1 MHHDENALYTFG
13 ENVFND
19 RVMRERLPE
28 AVYKKLMATI
38 NEGIPL
44 DASIADTVANAMK
57 DWAMEKGATHFTHWF
72 QPLTGIT
79 AEKHE
84 AFLKPLG
91 FGKAIFEFSGK
102 ELSQG
107 EPDASSFPSGG
118 LRATFEARGYTAWDC
133 TSPAFLRD
141 DGDGLTLC
149 IPTAFYSYTGEAL
162 DKKTPLLRSMEA
174 ISLQAIRLLRVLGNT
189 TATRVVSSVGPEQ
202 EYFLVDRDYYE
213 QRLDLIMTGR
223 TLFGAPPP
231 KGQELEDQYF
241 GSIRDRI
248 NAYMREVDE
257 ELWKIGVTARTK
269 HNEVAPAQYELAVIY
284 ESANIASDHNQMV
297 MDTLKRVALRHDLVC
312 LLHEKPFAG
321 INGSGKHNNWSLTS
335 NDGQNLL
342 DPGKTPHD
350 NLQFLVFLMA
360 VLAALDRYAPVLR
373 GTAARAGNDHRLGAN
388 EAPPAIISAFL
399 GEQLTEIL
407 EGVEKGIFKPA
418 KAIGELD
425 MNVSTLPKIPRDS
438 TDRNRTSPFAFT
450 GNKFEFRMVASSQ
463 SVAGVNVAL
472 NTLVAA
478 TLDETATELEKA
490 KPGKLQKA
498 IEDILVRLIKKHKR
512 IIFNG
517 NNYSDEWVKEA
528 EKRGLPNIK
537 TTPEALKAFIE
548 KETLRVFDKYSVLSP
563 VEMESRYEIYQEEYV
578 KHVNIEAQTMLQ
590 MAAKQY
596 LPVISSFLQEQV
608 DLLGSLQANGL
619 KNPGVKRLVDE
630 LNSGLN
636 AVYEKKEKLAKALA
650 QTEHIEPADKR
661 GLAIKD
667 KVIPAMVELRAAVD
681 AMEMITPSDYWPV
694 PSYAEM
700 LFLS

>member
-1 MHHDENALYTFG
+1 MHHCENALCSFG
-13 ENVFND
+13 ENVFHD
-19 RVMRERLPE
+19 KVMQERLPE
-28 AVYKKLMATI
+28 AAYKKLMATI
-38 NEGIPL
+38 NEGKPL
-44 DASIADTVANAMK
+44 DETIADVVANAMK
-57 DWAMEKGATHFTHWF
+57 DWAMEKGVTHFTHWF

-102 ELSQG
+102 ELNQG

-174 ISLQAIRLLRVLGNT
+174 VSLQALRVLRILGNT
-189 TATRVVSSVGPEQ
+189 KATRVVATVGPEQ
-202 EYFLVDRDYYE
+202 EYFLVDRNYYE
-213 QRLDLIMTGR
+213 QRMDLILSGR
-223 TLFGAPPP
+223 TLFGAAPP

-248 NAYMREVDE
+248 NAYMREVDQ
-257 ELWKIGVTARTK
+257 ELWKIGVSARTK

-284 ESANIASDHNQMV
+284 ETTNIASDHNQLV

-321 INGSGKHNNWSLTS
+321 INGSGKHNNWSLSS

-342 DPGKTPHD
+342 EPGKTPHD

-360 VLAALDRYAPVLR
+360 VLAALDRYSPILR
-373 GTAARAGNDHRLGAN
+373 AAAARAGNDHRLGAN

-399 GEQLTEIL
+399 GDQLTEIL
-407 EGVEKGIFKPA
+407 TGIEKGVFKPA
-418 KAIGELD
+418 KGISELN
-425 MNVSTLPKIPRDS
+425 MNVNTLPKFPKDT

-463 SVAGVNVAL
+463 SVAGPNVVL
-472 NTLVAA
+472 NTIVAT
-478 TLDETATELEKA
+478 TLDEIATELEKSDA
-490 KPGKLQKA
+490 KKLQKT

-517 NNYSDEWVKEA
+517 NNYSAEWLKEA
-528 EKRGLPNIK
+528 EQRGLPNVK
-537 TTPEALKAFIE
+537 TTPEALQAFIE
-548 KETLRVFDKYSVLSP
+548 KETVRIFEKFKVLSK
-563 VEMESRYEIYQEEYV
+563 EELESRYEIYQEEYT
-578 KHVNIEAQTMLQ
+578 KHVNIEAQTMVQ
-590 MAAKQY
+590 MANKQY
-596 LPVISSFLQEQV
+596 IPSISAFLQEQLG
-608 DLLGSLQANGL
+608 LLASLQATGL
-619 KNPGVKRLVDE
+619 KNPGVKRIVDE
-630 LNSGLN
+630 LNNGLK
-636 AVYEKKEKLAKALA
+636 AVYEKTEKLAKATLLTQA
-650 QTEHIEPADKR
+650 IEHADKR

-667 KVIPAMVELRAAVD
+667 KVVPAMSELRAAVD
-681 AMEMITPSDYWPV
+681 AMESITSSDYWPV

>member
-1 MHHDENALYTFG
+1 MHHCENALFSFG

-19 RVMRERLPE
+19 KVMQERLPG
-28 AVYKKLMATI
+28 AAYKKLMATI
-38 NEGIPL
+38 NEGEAL
-44 DASIADTVANAMK
+44 DETIADVVANTMK

-102 ELSQG
+102 ELKQG

-162 DKKTPLLRSMEA
+162 DKKTPLLRSMQA
-174 ISLQAIRLLRVLGNT
+174 ISAQALRVLRILGNT
-189 TATRVVSSVGPEQ
+189 TATRVVATVGPEQ
-202 EYFLVDRDYYE
+202 EYFLVERDYYE
-213 QRLDLIMTGR
+213 QRLDLLLSGR

-248 NAYMREVDE
+248 NSYMRDVDG
-257 ELWKIGVTARTK
+257 ELWKIGVSARTK
-269 HNEVAPAQYELAVIY
+269 HNEVAPAQYEIAVIY
-284 ESANIASDHNQMV
+284 ETTNIATDHNQLV

-321 INGSGKHNNWSLTS
+321 INGSGKHNNWSLSS

-342 DPGKTPHD
+342 EPGQTPHD
-350 NLQFLVFLMA
+350 NLQFLIFLMA
-360 VLAALDRYAPVLR
+360 VLAAVDRYASVLR
-373 GTAARAGNDHRLGAN
+373 ASAASAGNDHRLGAN

-399 GEQLTEIL
+399 GDQLTEIL
-407 EGVEKGIFKPA
+407 TGIEKGIFKPA
-418 KAIGELD
+418 KGISELN
-425 MNVSTLPKIPRDS
+425 MNVSTLPKLPKDS

-450 GNKFEFRMVASSQ
+450 GNKFEFRMVASNQ
-463 SVAGVNVAL
+463 SVAGPNVVL
-472 NTLVAA
+472 NTIVAT
-478 TLDETATELEKA
+478 TLDEIATELEKA
-490 KPGKLQKA
+490 DAKKLPKA
-498 IEDILVRLIKKHKR
+498 IEDVLVRLIKKHKR

-517 NNYSDEWVKEA
+517 NNYSEAWLKEA
-528 EKRGLPNIK
+528 EKRGLPNVK
-537 TTPEALKAFIE
+537 TAPEALQAFVAE
-548 KETLRVFDKYSVLSP
+548 ETFRIFDKFSVLSRK
-563 VEMESRYEIYQEEYV
+563 ELESRHDIYQEVYA
-578 KHVNIEAQTMLQ
+578 KHVNIESQTMLQ
-590 MAAKQY
+590 MSNKQY
-596 LPVISSFLQEQV
+596 IPAVSSFLQEQV
-608 DLLGSLQANGL
+608 VLLDSLQAAGL
-619 KNPGVKRLVDE
+619 KNPGVKGIVDK
-630 LNSGLN
+630 LNNGLKTIYDKT
-636 AVYEKKEKLAKALA
+636 AKLEKATLLA
-650 QTEHIEPADKR
+650 QAVEHADKR
-661 GLAIKD
+661 ALAFMG
-667 KVIPAMVELRAAVD
+667 KVVPAMNELRVAVD
-681 AMEMITPSDYWPV
+681 AMENITSSDYWPV

>member
-1 MHHDENALYTFG
+1 MHHCENALYSFG
-13 ENVFND
+13 ENVFHD
-19 RVMRERLPE
+19 KVMQERLPE
-28 AVYKKLMATI
+28 AAYKKLMATI
-38 NEGIPL
+38 NEGKPL
-44 DASIADTVANAMK
+44 DETIADVVANAMK
-57 DWAMEKGATHFTHWF
+57 DWAMEKGVTHFTHWF

-102 ELSQG
+102 ELNQG

-174 ISLQAIRLLRVLGNT
+174 VSLQALRVLRILGNT
-189 TATRVVSSVGPEQ
+189 KATRVVATVGPEQ
-202 EYFLVDRDYYE
+202 EYFLVDRNYYE
-213 QRLDLIMTGR
+213 QRMDLILSGR
-223 TLFGAPPP
+223 TLFGAAPP

-248 NAYMREVDE
+248 NSYMREVDA
-257 ELWKIGVTARTK
+257 ELWKIGVSARTK

-284 ESANIASDHNQMV
+284 ETTNIASDHNQLV

-321 INGSGKHNNWSLTS
+321 INGSGKHNNWSLSS

-342 DPGKTPHD
+342 EPGKTPHD

-360 VLAALDRYAPVLR
+360 VLAALDRYSPVLR
-373 GTAARAGNDHRLGAN
+373 AAAARAGNDHRLGAN

-399 GEQLTEIL
+399 GDQLTEIL
-407 EGVEKGIFKPA
+407 TGIEKGVFKPA
-418 KAIGELD
+418 KGICELN
-425 MNVSTLPKIPRDS
+425 MNVNTLPKFPKDT

-463 SVAGVNVAL
+463 SVAGPNVVL
-472 NTLVAA
+472 NTIVAT
-478 TLDETATELEKA
+478 TLDEIATELEKSDA
-490 KPGKLQKA
+490 KKLQKT

-517 NNYSDEWVKEA
+517 NNYSAEWLKEA
-528 EKRGLPNIK
+528 EQRGLPNVK
-537 TTPEALKAFIE
+537 TTPEALQAFIE
-548 KETLRVFDKYSVLSP
+548 KETVRIFEKFKVLSK
-563 VEMESRYEIYQEEYV
+563 EELESRYEIYQEEYT
-578 KHVNIEAQTMLQ
+578 KHVNIEAQTMVQ
-590 MAAKQY
+590 MANKQY
-596 LPVISSFLQEQV
+596 IPSISAFLQEQLG
-608 DLLGSLQANGL
+608 LLASLQATGL
-619 KNPGVKRLVDE
+619 KNPGVKRIVDE
-630 LNSGLN
+630 LNNGLK
-636 AVYEKKEKLAKALA
+636 AVYEKTEKLAKATLLTQA
-650 QTEHIEPADKR
+650 IEHADKR

-667 KVIPAMVELRAAVD
+667 KVVPAMSELRAAVD
-681 AMEMITPSDYWPV
+681 AMESITSSDYWPV

>member
-1 MHHDENALYTFG
+1 MHHVENALYSFG

-19 RVMRERLPE
+19 KVMQERLPE
-28 AVYKKLMATI
+28 AAYKKLMATI
-38 NEGIPL
+38 DEGKTL
-44 DASIADTVANAMK
+44 DETIADVVANAMK

-102 ELSQG
+102 ELRQG

-141 DGDGLTLC
+141 DGGGLTLC

-174 ISLQAIRLLRVLGNT
+174 VSQQALRVLRILGNT
-189 TATRVVSSVGPEQ
+189 TATRVVATVGPEQ
-202 EYFLVDRDYYE
+202 EYFLVDRDFYE
-213 QRLDLIMTGR
+213 QRLDLLLSGR
-223 TLFGAPPP
+223 TLFGAAPP

-248 NAYMREVDE
+248 NAYMREVDQ
-257 ELWKIGVTARTK
+257 ELWKIGVSARTK

-284 ESANIASDHNQMV
+284 ETTNIASDHNQLV

-321 INGSGKHNNWSLTS
+321 INGSGKHNNWSLSS

-342 DPGKTPHD
+342 EPGKTPHD
-350 NLQFLVFLMA
+350 NLQFLIFLMA
-360 VLAALDRYAPVLR
+360 VLAALDRYSPILR
-373 GTAARAGNDHRLGAN
+373 AASARAGNDHRLGAN

-399 GEQLTEIL
+399 GDQLTEIL
-407 EGVEKGIFKPA
+407 MGVEKGVFKPA
-418 KAIGELD
+418 KGISELN
-425 MNVSTLPKIPRDS
+425 MNVNTLPKFPKDT

-463 SVAGVNVAL
+463 SVAGPNVVL
-472 NTLVAA
+472 NTIVATA
-478 TLDETATELEKA
+478 LDEIATELEKA
-490 KPGKLQKA
+490 DAK
-498 IEDILVRLIKKHKR
+498 DILVRLIKKHKR
-512 IIFNG
+512 IVFNG
-517 NNYSDEWVKEA
+517 NNYSEEWLKEA
-528 EKRGLPNIK
+528 EKRGLPNVK

-548 KETLRVFDKYSVLSP
+548 KETFRIFEKFKVLSKK
-563 VEMESRYEIYQEEYV
+563 ELESRYEIYQEEYT
-578 KHVNIEAQTMLQ
+578 KHVNIEAQTMVQ
-590 MAAKQY
+590 MAKKQY
-596 LPVISSFLQEQV
+596 IPSISSFLQEQV
-608 DLLGSLQANGL
+608 DLLASLQATGL
-619 KNPGVKRLVDE
+619 KNPGVKRIVDE
-630 LNSGLN
+630 LNKGLA
-636 AVYEKKEKLAKALA
+636 AVYEKTEKLEKATLLTQA
-650 QTEHIEPADKR
+650 IEHADKR
-661 GLAIKD
+661 GLAMKD
-667 KVIPAMVELRAAVD
+667 KVVPAMSELRAVVD
-681 AMEMITPSDYWPV
+681 AMETITSSDYWPV

>member
-1 MHHDENALYTFG
+1 MHHNENALYTFG

-38 NEGIPL
+38 NEGLPL
-44 DASIADTVANAMK
+44 DASIADTIANAMK
-57 DWAMEKGATHFTHWF
+57 DWSMEKGATHFTHWF

-174 ISLQAIRLLRVLGNT
+174 ISRQALRVLRVLGNT

-213 QRLDLIMTGR
+213 QRLDLIMSGR

-321 INGSGKHNNWSLTS
+321 INGSGKHNNWSLSS

-425 MNVSTLPKIPRDS
+425 VNVSTLPKIPRDS

-472 NTLVAA
+472 NTLVAL
-478 TLDETATELEKA
+478 TLDEIATELEKA
-490 KPGKLQKA
+490 KPEKLQKT

-517 NNYSDEWVKEA
+517 NNYSEEWVKEA

-548 KETLRVFDKYSVLSP
+548 KETLRVFDKYNVLSP

-590 MAAKQY
+590 MTAKQY
-596 LPVISSFLQEQV
+596 LPAISSFLQEQV

-619 KNPGVKRLVDE
+619 KNPGVKKLVDE

-667 KVIPAMVELRAAVD
+667 KVIPVMLELRAAVD
-681 AMEMITPSDYWPV
+681 AMEMIASSDYWPV

>member
-1 MHHDENALYTFG
+1 MQHDENALYTFG
-13 ENVFND
+13 ENVFTD
-19 RVMRERLPE
+19 KVMRERLPE
-28 AVYKKLMATI
+28 AAYKKLMATI
-38 NEGIPL
+38 NEGKPL
-44 DASIADTVANAMK
+44 DGTIADSVANAMK

-141 DGDGLTLC
+141 DGNGLTLC

-174 ISLQAIRLLRVLGNT
+174 VSQQALRVLKILGNDK
-189 TATRVVSSVGPEQ
+189 ATRVVATVGPEQ
-202 EYFLVDRDYYE
+202 EYFLVDRGYYE
-213 QRLDLIMTGR
+213 QRLDLLLAGR
-223 TLFGAPPP
+223 TLFGAAPP

-248 NAYMREVDE
+248 NAYMRELDL
-257 ELWKIGVTARTK
+257 ELWKIGVSARTK

-284 ESANIASDHNQMV
+284 ESTNIAADHNQLV
-297 MDTLKRVALRHDLVC
+297 MDTMKRVALRHDLVC
-312 LLHEKPFAG
+312 LLHEKPYAG
-321 INGSGKHNNWSLTS
+321 INGSGKHNNWSLSS

-342 DPGKTPHD
+342 EPGKTPSE
-350 NLQFLVFLMA
+350 NLQFLIFLMA
-360 VLAALDRYAPVLR
+360 VLAALDRYSPILR
-373 GTAARAGNDHRLGAN
+373 ATAARAGNDHRLGAN
-388 EAPPAIISAFL
+388 EAPPAIISVFL
-399 GEQLTEIL
+399 GDQITEIL
-407 EGVEKGIFKPA
+407 TGIEKGVFKPA

-425 MNVSTLPKIPRDS
+425 MNVITLPKFPKDT

-463 SVAGVNVAL
+463 SVSGPNVAL
-472 NTLVAA
+472 NTIVAT
-478 TLDETATELEKA
+478 TLDEIATELEKA
-490 KPGKLQKA
+490 APEKLQKK
-498 IEDILVRLIKKHKR
+498 IEDVLVRLIKKHKR

-517 NNYSDEWVKEA
+517 NNYSAEWLKEA
-528 EKRGLPNIK
+528 EKRGLPNVK
-537 TTPEALKAFIE
+537 TTPEALTAFIE
-548 KETLRVFDKYSVLSP
+548 KETIRIFEKFHVLSGT
-563 VEMESRYEIYQEEYV
+563 ELESRYEIYQEEYT
-578 KHVNIEAQTMLQ
+578 KHVNIEAQTMIQ
-590 MAAKQY
+590 MANRQY
-596 LPVISSFLQEQV
+596 IPAISAFLQEQV
-608 DLLGSLQANGL
+608 DLLGSLQAAGL
-619 KNPGVKRLVDE
+619 KNPGVKKLVAE
-630 LNSGLN
+630 LNKGLN
-636 AVYEKKEKLAKALA
+636 AVYEKTEKLAKATLLA
-650 QTEHIEPADKR
+650 QAIEPADKR

-667 KVIPAMVELRAAVD
+667 KVIPVMVELRDAVD
-681 AMEMITPSDYWPV
+681 AMETITVSDYWPV

>member
-1 MHHDENALYTFG
+1 MHHCENALYSFG

-19 RVMRERLPE
+19 KVMQERLPE
-28 AVYKKLMATI
+28 AAYKKLMATI
-38 NEGIPL
+38 DEGKPL
-44 DASIADTVANAMK
+44 DETIADVVANTMK
-57 DWAMEKGATHFTHWF
+57 DWAMEKGATHYTHWF

-102 ELSQG
+102 ELNQG

-174 ISLQAIRLLRVLGNT
+174 VSLQALRVLKILGNT
-189 TATRVVSSVGPEQ
+189 TATRVVATVGPEQ
-202 EYFLVDRDYYE
+202 EYFLVDRGYYE
-213 QRLDLIMTGR
+213 QRLDLILSGR
-223 TLFGAPPP
+223 TLFGAAPP

-248 NAYMREVDE
+248 NAYMREVDA
-257 ELWKIGVTARTK
+257 ELWKIGVSARTK
-269 HNEVAPAQYELAVIY
+269 HNEVAPAQYEIAVIY
-284 ESANIASDHNQMV
+284 ETTNIATDHNQLV
-297 MDTLKRVALRHDLVC
+297 MDTLKRVALRHNLVC

-321 INGSGKHNNWSLTS
+321 INGSGKHNNWSLSS

-342 DPGKTPHD
+342 EPGKTPHD

-360 VLAALDRYAPVLR
+360 VLAALDRYSPVLR
-373 GTAARAGNDHRLGAN
+373 AAAARAGNDHRLGAN

-399 GEQLTEIL
+399 GDQLMEIL
-407 EGVEKGIFKPA
+407 TGIEKGVFKPA
-418 KAIGELD
+418 KGISELN
-425 MNVSTLPKIPRDS
+425 MNVNTLPKFPKDT

-463 SVAGVNVAL
+463 SVAGPNVVL
-472 NTLVAA
+472 NTIVAT
-478 TLDETATELEKA
+478 TLDEIATELEQADA
-490 KPGKLQKA
+490 KKLQKT

-517 NNYSDEWVKEA
+517 NNYSEEWLKEA
-528 EKRGLPNIK
+528 EQRGLPNVK

-548 KETLRVFDKYSVLSP
+548 KDTFRIFEKFNVLSKK
-563 VEMESRYEIYQEEYV
+563 ELESRYEIYQEEYT
-578 KHVNIEAQTMLQ
+578 KQVNIEAQTMVQ
-590 MAAKQY
+590 MANKQY
-596 LPVISSFLQEQV
+596 LPAISSFLQEQV
-608 DLLGSLQANGL
+608 DLLTSLQASGL
-619 KNPGVKRLVDE
+619 KNPGVKRIVDE
-630 LNSGLN
+630 LNNGLGT
-636 AVYEKKEKLAKALA
+636 VYEKTAKLEKATVLTQAI
-650 QTEHIEPADKR
+650 EHADKR
-661 GLAIKD
+661 GLAFKD
-667 KVIPAMVELRAAVD
+667 KVVPAMNELRVAVD
-681 AMEMITPSDYWPV
+681 AMETITSSDRWPV

>member
-1 MHHDENALYTFG
+1 MQHQENELYSFG
-13 ENVFND
+13 ENVFSD
-19 RVMRERLPE
+19 KVMQERLPGH
-28 AVYKKLMATI
+28 AFKKLMATI
-38 NEGIPL
+38 TDGKPL
-44 DASIADTVANAMK
+44 DETIADVVANTMK

-102 ELSQG
+102 ELTQG

-174 ISLQAIRLLRVLGNT
+174 VSQQALRVLKIFGNN
-189 TATRVVSSVGPEQ
+189 TATRVVATVGPEQ
-202 EYFLVDRDYYE
+202 EYFLVDRDFYE
-213 QRLDLIMTGR
+213 QRLDLLLTGR
-223 TLFGAPPP
+223 TLFGAAPP

-248 NAYMREVDE
+248 NSFMREVDK
-257 ELWKIGVTARTK
+257 ELWKIGVAARTK
-269 HNEVAPAQYELAVIY
+269 HNEVAPAQYEIALIF
-284 ESANIASDHNQMV
+284 ETTNIATDHNQLV

-321 INGSGKHNNWSLTS
+321 INGSGKHNNWSLSS

-342 DPGKTPHD
+342 EPGKTPHD

-373 GTAARAGNDHRLGAN
+373 AASARAGNDHRLGAN

-399 GEQLTEIL
+399 GDQLTEIL
-407 EGVEKGIFKPA
+407 TGIEKGVFKAA
-418 KAIGELD
+418 KGVSELNI
-425 MNVSTLPKIPRDS
+425 NVSTLPKLPKDT

-463 SVAGVNVAL
+463 SVAGPNVAL
-472 NTLVAA
+472 NTIVAT
-478 TLDETATELEKA
+478 TLDEIATELEKVDA
-490 KPGKLQKA
+490 KKLQKT

-517 NNYSDEWVKEA
+517 NNYSEEWLKEA
-528 EKRGLPNIK
+528 EKRGLPNVK
-537 TTPEALKAFIE
+537 TTPEALKAFID
-548 KETLRVFDKYSVLSP
+548 KETIRIFEKFKVLSRK
-563 VEMESRYEIYQEEYV
+563 ELESRYEIYQEEYT
-578 KHVNIEAQTMLQ
+578 KHVNIEAQTMVQ
-590 MAAKQY
+590 MANKLY
-596 LPVISSFLQEQV
+596 IPSISSFLQEQV
-608 DLLGSLQANGL
+608 GLLASLQAIGL
-619 KNPGVKRLVDE
+619 KNPGVKKIVEE
-630 LNSGLN
+630 LNKGLT
-636 AVYEKKEKLAKALA
+636 AIYEKTEKLEKATSLA
-650 QTEHIEPADKR
+650 QAIEHADKR
-661 GLAIKD
+661 GLAFKD
-667 KVIPAMVELRAAVD
+667 KVIPAMNELREAVD
-681 AMEMITPSDYWPV
+681 AMETITSSDYWPV

>member
-1 MHHDENALYTFG
+1 MQHNENTLYTFG
-13 ENVFND
+13 ENVFSD
-19 RVMRERLPE
+19 KVMRERLPE
-28 AVYKKLMATI
+28 AAYKKLMATI
-38 NEGIPL
+38 TDGSPL
-44 DASIADTVANAMK
+44 DASIADGVANAMK
-57 DWAMEKGATHFTHWF
+57 DWSMEKGATHFTHWF

-133 TSPAFLRD
+133 TSPAFLRN

-162 DKKTPLLRSMEA
+162 DKKTPLLRSMGA
-174 ISLQAIRLLRVLGNT
+174 VSTQALRVLRILGNT
-189 TATRVVSSVGPEQ
+189 KATRVTASVGPEQ

-213 QRLDLIMTGR
+213 QRLDLITSGR
-223 TLFGAPPP
+223 TLFGAAPP

-257 ELWKIGVTARTK
+257 ELWKIGVSSRTK
-269 HNEVAPAQYELAVIY
+269 HNEVAPAQYEVAVIY
-284 ESANIASDHNQMV
+284 EGANIATDHNQLV

-312 LLHEKPFAG
+312 LMHEKPFAG
-321 INGSGKHNNWSLTS
+321 INGSGKHNNWSLSS

-350 NLQFLVFLMA
+350 NLQFLIFLMA
-360 VLAALDRYAPVLR
+360 VLSALDRYAPVLR
-373 GTAARAGNDHRLGAN
+373 ATAARAGNDHRLGAN

-399 GEQLTEIL
+399 GDQLAEIL
-407 EGVEKGIFKPA
+407 EGIEKGTFKPA

-425 MNVSTLPKIPRDS
+425 MNVSTLPKFPRDT

-450 GNKFEFRMVASSQ
+450 GNKFEFRMVGSSQ
-463 SVAGVNVAL
+463 SVSGPNVAL
-472 NTLVAA
+472 NTLVAYA
-478 TLDETATELEKA
+478 LDEIATELEKA
-490 KPGKLQKA
+490 KPEKFQKA
-498 IEDILVRLIKKHKR
+498 VEDILVRLIKKHKR

-517 NNYSDEWVKEA
+517 NNYSEEWVKEA
-528 EKRGLPNIK
+528 GKRGLPNIK
-537 TTPEALKAFIE
+537 TTPEALGSFIE
-548 KETLRVFDKYSVLSP
+548 KETIAIFEKYNVLSAK
-563 VEMESRYEIYQEEYV
+563 EMESRYEIYQEEYV
-578 KHVNIEAQTMLQ
+578 KHVNIEAQTMVQ
-590 MAAKQY
+590 MANKLYIPA
-596 LPVISSFLQEQV
+596 IAAFLREQV
-608 DLLGSLQANGL
+608 DLLGSLQAGGL
-619 KNPGVKRLVDE
+619 KNPGVKKLVDE
-630 LNSGLN
+630 LNDGLKT
-636 AVYEKKEKLAKALA
+636 VFDKTEKLARAMA
-650 QTEHIEPADKR
+650 VTQHIEPADKR
-661 GLAIKD
+661 GLAMKD
-667 KVIPAMVELRAAVD
+667 KVIPAMADLREAVD
-681 AMEMITPSDYWPV
+681 AMEMITASDYWPV